1 MLKHLRQGSSN
12 FRNVNL
18 GIRHRQAHRGRPRG
32 EPTIPVTERALIQRI
47 NRKLRKDAEIMK
59 VARGAR
65 AESNLGR
72 YYTID
77 LHRNYLLH
85 DHLDLET
92 VGRELGVLAEFEHM
106 VRE

>member
-1 MLKHLRQGSSN
+1 
-12 FRNVNL
+12 
-18 GIRHRQAHRGRPRG
+18 
-32 EPTIPVTERALIQRI
+32 VTERALIQRI